1 MGQNLSLQEE
11 FADTSGA
18 VFAKE
23 DQMNSIILGIAWAGS
38 VYGIGMI
45 WCAVTLLSRWSGRE
59 QDRDPNLFSVLA
71 AFLLST
77 GWPMIM
83 LYFAMSSR

>member
-1 MGQNLSLQEE
+1 MGQNLSLEE
-11 FADTSGA
+11 PFADTSGA
-18 VFAKE
+18 KFAKE

-59 QDRDPNLFSVLA
+59 SDRDPNLFSVLA

>member
-1 MGQNLSLQEE
+1 MGQNLSLEE
-11 FADTSGA
+11 PFADTAGA

-59 QDRDPNLFSVLA
+59 SDRDPNLFSVLA